1 LGPLLVALA
10 AFCWIGSHLDP
21 AGDYPQSPAGP
32 GLVVDEIFYVSH
44 GESQLDKIL
53 NGDLAGYRK
62 VVDELPDH
70 PPVGKLWLG
79 IWNDL
84 GLVFFPPNG
93 PHTHLIVGAARLG
106 GASAFAILVFLS
118 GWCAS
123 RWYGITTGWWVSAAL
138 CAMPRLWGQ
147 AHLAVIEMPITL
159 TYVAALLAVAG
170 AWQGDEVPSS
180 KKSAIAGIVFGLALL
195 TKIQAVLLPFPV
207 ALWALVR
214 WKQRAIRPILTWG
227 LTGTAMLFL
236 GWTWFWGDP
245 LKRFPGY
252 LMNNTGR
259 GTIFVTYF
267 GQQFKDSDVPWHY
280 PWVIFMTTIPLAL
293 LVLGFVGLGSTLKR
307 GFQTDRRAY
316 LLLGGML
323 FPMILFSLPK
333 VGVYDG
339 ERLFLMSF
347 PLWGMF
353 VGIGGAKLTAALAQ
367 RLGSKTACILSI
379 LLIAGQF
386 TGHILMHPCY
396 LSYYNILV
404 GGISGAEKLGLQVTY
419 WGDGLTRELVTEA
432 GELVPAGG
440 LLELGPVLHPTQIR
454 GLTSQAPAIHQK
466 RIEIVP
472 FEELPQAN
480 RRYLLMFPRTEYLP
494 KTWNVAPSDAR
505 PLREIRRQGVVMAGL
520 YERGAN
526 RNVPPAQESDQ

>member
-1 LGPLLVALA
+1 MLV
-10 AFCWIGSHLDP
+10 
-21 AGDYPQSPAGP
+21 
-32 GLVVDEIFYVSH
+32 
-44 GESQLDKIL
+44 
-53 NGDLAGYRK
+53 
-62 VVDELPDH
+62 
-70 PPVGKLWLG
+70 
-79 IWNDL
+79 
-84 GLVFFPPNG
+84 
-93 PHTHLIVGAARLG
+93 
-106 GASAFAILVFLS
+106 
-118 GWCAS
+118 
-123 RWYGITTGWWVSAAL
+123 
-138 CAMPRLWGQ
+138 
-147 AHLAVIEMPITL
+147 
-159 TYVAALLAVAG
+159 
-170 AWQGDEVPSS
+170 
-180 KKSAIAGIVFGLALL
+180 
-195 TKIQAVLLPFPV
+195 
-207 ALWALVR
+207 
-214 WKQRAIRPILTWG
+214 
-227 LTGTAMLFL
+227 L

-280 PWVIFMTTIPLAL
+280 PWVIFLTTIPLAL
-293 LVLGFVGLGSTLKR
+293 LVLGLVGLGSTLKR
-307 GFQTDRRAY
+307 GFQADRQAY

-353 VGIGGAKLTAALAQ
+353 AGIGGAKLTEVLSQ
-367 RLGSKTACILSI
+367 RFGSRTACFVSI

-419 WGDGLTRELVTEA
+419 WGDGLTRELVTQA
-432 GELVPAGG
+432 GKLVPEGG
-440 LLELGPVLHPTQIR
+440 VLELGPVLHPTQIR

-466 RIEIVP
+466 WIEIVP
-472 FEELPQAN
+472 FEEVPQPK
-480 RRYLLMFPRTEYLP
+480 RRYLLMFPRREYLP
-494 KTWNVAPSDAR
+494 KSWNGPPPDAR
-505 PLREIRRQGVVMAGL
+505 PVLEIRRQGVVMAGL

-526 RNVPPAQESDQ
+526 RDIPAAEKSDQ